1 MTDLPADLTALGP
14 TAGVLIVVWAFL
26 RYLSQQ
32 REAAGKESHE
42 EREMFSASLD
52 KISATNERVMERVSG
67 RVESLAEA
75 QIKLAEEIRR
85 AIETRAS

>member
-52 KISATNERVMERVSG
+52 KISAAHERTMERVSS
-67 RVESLAEA
+67 RVEGLAETHSR
-75 QIKLAEEIRR
+75 LAEEIRKL
-85 AIETRAS
+85 IETRSS